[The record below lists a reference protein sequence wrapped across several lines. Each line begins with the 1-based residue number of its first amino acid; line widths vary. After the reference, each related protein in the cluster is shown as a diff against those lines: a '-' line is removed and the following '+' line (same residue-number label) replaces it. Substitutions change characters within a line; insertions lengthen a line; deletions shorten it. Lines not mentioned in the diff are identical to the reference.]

1 MADMFAP
8 LVAQLKANPK
18 TIVFTEGN
26 DPRILEAAAKL
37 LAEGVLKVVMVGNEA
52 ECKAAAAAGNFDISA
67 AEIID
72 PENYAGFD
80 EMVNTMVELR
90 KGKQTA
96 EECTALLKKSNYF
109 GTMLVK
115 MGKADCLLGGA
126 TYSTADTIRPALQL
140 VKTKKGAH
148 LVSSCFILDR
158 DCGEEGLKRI
168 AMGDCAV
175 NIDYTDTIDKATGEV
190 KIAASAKLAE
200 VAIETAKTA
209 KLFGIDPKVAV
220 LSFSTKG
227 SGKGGTVA
235 LSHDATVIAKELA
248 PELKLD
254 GEMQFDAA
262 VSPVVGQLKFP
273 GSPVAGH
280 ANTFIFPCIEAG
292 NIGYKI
298 AQRLG
303 GFAAY
308 GIYPEYEE
316 LYAFHIMYESDEARR
331 ETEAYLDTY
340 FMSEKQERIPTE
352 PVASIKNPPD
362 IWRYFAAPHPMRLAA
377 SGLDEA
383 EYTMA
388 HVFHINGKID
398 GAFVA
403 SSGKNMGAFKGVG
416 YPEDIGA
423 FYRICDY
430 DAWAWTAHGRFPTN
444 TPGWWGG
451 AHPFTLLNWSVV
463 HNGEISS
470 YDANRRYVEQ
480 FGYDCELQTDTE
492 VITYLFDLLSRRHG
506 LTPELAAHIM
516 TAPAWDEIDAMEPSQ
531 AAFETALR
539 TTYASALVNGPFS
552 VILGSSEGLLAI
564 NDRLKLRALMAAE
577 KGSMVYMAS
586 EQAAIE
592 LVCPDA
598 ENMRAIGGGEPFVVQ
613 LDSVVAAKAA
623 ADTDAENDPHNA
635 PLAHEVGVLP
645 RRKEA

>member
-1 MADMFAP
+1 MYDFDRPRNAP
-8 LVAQLKANPK
+8 R
-18 TIVFTEGN
+18 EG
-26 DPRILEAAAKL
+26 DVRIP
-37 LAEGVLKVVMVGNEA
+37 
-52 ECKAAAAAGNFDISA
+52 AG
-67 AEIID
+67 
-72 PENYAGFD
+72 
-80 EMVNTMVELR
+80 
-90 KGKQTA
+90 
-96 EECTALLKKSNYF
+96 
-109 GTMLVK
+109 
-115 MGKADCLLGGA
+115 
-126 TYSTADTIRPALQL
+126 
-140 VKTKKGAH
+140 
-148 LVSSCFILDR
+148 
-158 DCGEEGLKRI
+158 
-168 AMGDCAV
+168 CA
-175 NIDYTDTIDKATGEV
+175 
-190 KIAASAKLAE
+190 IAAIMDKSGARH
-200 VAIETAKTA
+200 
-209 KLFGIDPKVAV
+209 D
-220 LSFSTKG
+220 G
-227 SGKGGTVA
+227 SDILRSIA
-235 LSHDATVIAKELA
+235 LMHDRSNGL
-248 PELKLD
+248 
-254 GEMQFDAA
+254 G
-262 VSPVVGQLKFP
+262 
-273 GSPVAGH
+273 
-280 ANTFIFPCIEAG
+280 
-292 NIGYKI
+292 
-298 AQRLG
+298 G

-308 GIYPEYEE
+308 GIYPEYAE
-316 LYAFHIMYESDEARR
+316 LYAFHIMYETETARR

-352 PVASIKNPPD
+352 PVAAIKNPPD

-423 FYRICDY
+423 FYRVCDY

-516 TAPAWDEIDAMEPSQ
+516 TAPAWDEIDAMEPAD

-552 VILGSSEGLLAI
+552 VILGSNEGLLAI

-577 KGSMVYMAS
+577 KGSMMYMAS

-613 LDSVVAAKAA
+613 LDSVAAAKAA

>member
-1 MADMFAP
+1 MHKENAMYDFDRPRNAP
-8 LVAQLKANPK
+8 R
-18 TIVFTEGN
+18 EG
-26 DPRILEAAAKL
+26 DVRIP
-37 LAEGVLKVVMVGNEA
+37 
-52 ECKAAAAAGNFDISA
+52 AG
-67 AEIID
+67 
-72 PENYAGFD
+72 
-80 EMVNTMVELR
+80 
-90 KGKQTA
+90 
-96 EECTALLKKSNYF
+96 
-109 GTMLVK
+109 
-115 MGKADCLLGGA
+115 
-126 TYSTADTIRPALQL
+126 
-140 VKTKKGAH
+140 
-148 LVSSCFILDR
+148 
-158 DCGEEGLKRI
+158 
-168 AMGDCAV
+168 CA
-175 NIDYTDTIDKATGEV
+175 
-190 KIAASAKLAE
+190 IAAIMDRSGARH
-200 VAIETAKTA
+200 
-209 KLFGIDPKVAV
+209 D
-220 LSFSTKG
+220 G
-227 SGKGGTVA
+227 SDILRSIA
-235 LSHDATVIAKELA
+235 LMHDRSNGL
-248 PELKLD
+248 
-254 GEMQFDAA
+254 G
-262 VSPVVGQLKFP
+262 
-273 GSPVAGH
+273 
-280 ANTFIFPCIEAG
+280 
-292 NIGYKI
+292 
-298 AQRLG
+298 G

-492 VITYLFDLLSRRHG
+492 VITYLFDLLSRRHR

-516 TAPAWDEIDAMEPSQ
+516 TAPAWDEIDAMEPAD

-564 NDRLKLRALMAAE
+564 NDWLKLRALMAAE

-623 ADTDAENDPHNA
+623 ADADAENDPHNA

>member
-1 MADMFAP
+1 MR
-8 LVAQLKANPK
+8 Q
-18 TIVFTEGN
+18 
-26 DPRILEAAAKL
+26 
-37 LAEGVLKVVMVGNEA
+37 
-52 ECKAAAAAGNFDISA
+52 KAALREGDVRIPSGCAIAGIMDRSGARHDGSDILNS
-67 AEIID
+67 I
-72 PENYAGFD
+72 
-80 EMVNTMVELR
+80 
-90 KGKQTA
+90 
-96 EECTALLKKSNYF
+96 ALMHDRSN
-109 GTMLVK
+109 G
-115 MGKADCLLGGA
+115 LG
-126 TYSTADTIRPALQL
+126 
-140 VKTKKGAH
+140 
-148 LVSSCFILDR
+148 
-158 DCGEEGLKRI
+158 
-168 AMGDCAV
+168 
-175 NIDYTDTIDKATGEV
+175 
-190 KIAASAKLAE
+190 
-200 VAIETAKTA
+200 
-209 KLFGIDPKVAV
+209 
-220 LSFSTKG
+220 
-227 SGKGGTVA
+227 
-235 LSHDATVIAKELA
+235 
-248 PELKLD
+248 
-254 GEMQFDAA
+254 
-262 VSPVVGQLKFP
+262 
-273 GSPVAGH
+273 
-280 ANTFIFPCIEAG
+280 
-292 NIGYKI
+292 
-298 AQRLG
+298 G

-506 LTPELAAHIM
+506 LTPELSAHIM
-516 TAPAWDEIDAMEPSQ
+516 TAPAWDEIDAMEPAD

-552 VILGSSEGLLAI
+552 VILGSNEGLLAI